1 MLRER
6 TGGFMRDLISEASGF
21 DDEPGLLS
29 AASFGSCTRD
39 ACVAVVRRAGREFR
53 LLATRSSTRIDWQT
67 LVRACSEADIAV
79 SDRWLPRSC
88 TPRWLKLDRKALAH
102 TGGVAIYLEAKPRVQ
117 TVSERLGEH
126 PWAM

>member
-1 MLRER
+1 
-6 TGGFMRDLISEASGF
+6 MRDLISEASGF

-29 AASFGSCTRD
+29 AAPFGSCTRD
-39 ACVAVVRRAGREFR
+39 ACVAVIRRDGREFR
-53 LLATRSSTRIDWQT
+53 LLATRSATRIDWQA

-88 TPRWLKLDRKALAH
+88 SPRWLKLDRKTLEN
-102 TGGVAIYLEAKPRVQ
+102 TGGVAVYLDAKPRVE
-117 TVSERLGEH
+117 TVAERLGEH

>member
-1 MLRER
+1 MMSRACCPLRR
-6 TGGFMRDLISEASGF
+6 SVRAPAMPVSL
-21 DDEPGLLS
+21 
-29 AASFGSCTRD
+29 SFGARD
-39 ACVAVVRRAGREFR
+39 A
-53 LLATRSSTRIDWQT
+53 SSGCSLRDWQT

-88 TPRWLKLDRKALAH
+88 TPRWLKLDRKALAQ